1 LGYAYFQLGRNDEAL
16 AQFNQV
22 IGLEPNRPTGYAFKG
37 AVLLRQGKFDEAIPL
52 LQKANDLQ
60 PSAQAVSNVGFAY
73 YHAGKYGEAQMK
85 FEQAVKMAPKEAI
98 YRGNLADAYRASNQ
112 RDKAMAAYDEAIRI
126 AFASYQV
133 NPQDAAT
140 IGNLAIYYAKK
151 GDAQR
156 ALDFIQKA
164 RSIDSKAN
172 ALMYKEATIDAIAG
186 RTADA
191 LKMLGDALRNGFS
204 LQEANSDPELASVR
218 KTPEYAHFQQE
229 IAAQPQK

>member
-1 LGYAYFQLGRNDEAL
+1 
-16 AQFNQV
+16 
-22 IGLEPNRPTGYAFKG
+22 
-37 AVLLRQGKFDEAIPL
+37 
-52 LQKANDLQ
+52 
-60 PSAQAVSNVGFAY
+60 
-73 YHAGKYGEAQMK
+73 M

-112 RDKAMAAYDEAIRI
+112 RDKAMAAYDEAIKI

-151 GDAQR
+151 GDTQR

-164 RSIDSKAN
+164 RVIDPKAN

-186 RTADA
+186 HTADA
-191 LKMLGDALRNGFS
+191 LKILGDALRNGFS
-204 LQEANSDPELASVR
+204 LQEANSDPELANLR
-218 KTPEYAHFQQE
+218 KAPEYARLQQE
-229 IAAQPQK
+229 LAAQPQK